1 MEYQIMVNG
10 WYDNQAG
17 LVDYTQPSSKPK
29 IVVKKRGKVD
39 INSLSFD
46 ELKEIYAE
54 ASLRLE
60 EYCKHSEA
68 VQKLIK
74 DQIVGTVKYL
84 TLVKVRMSLIASG
97 EQSVQLSYLSDL
109 EDEKLKN
116 SKLIAELTQ
125 KLSESERNLR
135 EKTREIKKQAAHIS
149 EMQGRLASARTFKA
163 RRK

>member
-1 MEYQIMVNG
+1 MVNG

-17 LVDYTQPSSKPK
+17 LVDYTQPDSKPK

-39 INSLSFD
+39 INLLSFN

-68 VQKLIK
+68 VKKLMK

-97 EQSVQLSYLSDL
+97 EQLVQLSYLSNL
-109 EDEKLKN
+109 EDEKVKN
-116 SKLIAELTQ
+116 SKLITELTQ
-125 KLSESERNLR
+125 KLTENQRVLDEKNR
-135 EKTREIKKQAAHIS
+135 EVKALNARIS
-149 EMQGRLASARTFKA
+149 EMQGRLASAKTFKA